1 MIHREQN
8 RNPTKFTGR
17 QLFVRELNEQA
28 DKLRGRGRILPKAF
42 QEDIIAKHGKQ
53 WRKAP
58 PHVRDDYEARAIS
71 ARVETCKRTAERRQ
85 DLIAKRRKLQ
95 ERIADEQGP
104 TRVSQCK
111 FSDLD
116 KREMELAFE
125 SFPLSRTELDAL
137 RRSRSHA
144 VGPPPA
150 NVRQA
155 LEGMKLDTVALF
167 RKDFNNVV
175 FSDEWSHSFGAS
187 VRVLQGTVS
196 LGGGVLASGSVWK
209 DLSACVDLTIDYG
222 AASDRDPQAKSKS
235 EQIQSDVE
243 AYSWPD
249 CPWLFSLFEASA
261 NGGKVD
267 ASSRPHGHVQ
277 VADTNVDDVMDALNV
292 AREYWALQAPPQEN
306 DFKWR
311 LLGGKWT
318 ADHTNVC
325 YDAFSGYAATA

>member
-1 MIHREQN
+1 
-8 RNPTKFTGR
+8 
-17 QLFVRELNEQA
+17 
-28 DKLRGRGRILPKAF
+28 
-42 QEDIIAKHGKQ
+42 
-53 WRKAP
+53 
-58 PHVRDDYEARAIS
+58 
-71 ARVETCKRTAERRQ
+71 
-85 DLIAKRRKLQ
+85 
-95 ERIADEQGP
+95 
-104 TRVSQCK
+104 
-111 FSDLD
+111 
-116 KREMELAFE
+116 
-125 SFPLSRTELDAL
+125 
-137 RRSRSHA
+137 
-144 VGPPPA
+144 
-150 NVRQA
+150 
-155 LEGMKLDTVALF
+155 
-167 RKDFNNVV
+167 
-175 FSDEWSHSFGAS
+175 
-187 VRVLQGTVS
+187 VS

-325 YDAFSGYAATA
+325 YDAFSGYAATAAAKQFCARRSMNKIGSFYISRYTEAHAFELALFWVARMQHFLDVERAKGVHHIFTGADLASFIEPARIQELAVGHGVVHDRILQIRGTMPR